1 MCIISS
7 EKSGKE
13 IRNTKLLVVFKM
25 VLAIITLVNNYVVS
39 VQIMWDDKLKKW
51 VDSTGDAEVS
61 KYKNKNNV

>member
-1 MCIISS
+1 
-7 EKSGKE
+7 
-13 IRNTKLLVVFKM
+13 M